1 MATTTP
7 TPTHKGEGK
16 DRLYLFDTTLRC
28 PSARSREASE
38 DGQIREIV
46 ARYGDT
52 A

>member
-1 MATTTP
+1 MAR
-7 TPTHKGEGK
+7 E
-16 DRLYLFDTTLRC
+16 RLYLFDTTLRC

-38 DGQIREIV
+38 DGQSREFV